1 MQFGDA
7 FTEILVPENWSQNLG
22 GQYLLETAENPRKRN
37 LKTRSLIKKK
47 KKKNLVLG
55 AGGGIIRDFEE
66 KNLLLVYV

>member
-7 FTEILVPENWSQNLG
+7 FTEILVPENGSQNLG

-47 KKKNLVLG
+47 KPRTWCWWRHHPRL
-55 AGGGIIRDFEE
+55 
-66 KNLLLVYV
+66 

>member
-47 KKKNLVLG
+47 KSLVLG

>member
-7 FTEILVPENWSQNLG
+7 FTEILIPENWSQNLG

-47 KKKNLVLG
+47 KSLVLG